1 MLFYCILIG
10 LFSILWSTLGLGN
23 ANPNINM
30 VFSKFMEENDS
41 TTDYPG
47 VEYKEIGLFVGNII
61 DVLRT
66 TLGDY
71 NCINTSIYLNL
82 NETIIFWISWIIV
95 VMIGCIIFLN
105 FIIAETSASYEKV
118 SQRLE
123 EFIQREKANLI
134 AESEGMTP
142 DIFKSM
148 HNYPKYIIIRQVDS

>member
-47 VEYKEIGLFVGNII
+47 VEYKEIGLFLGNII

-105 FIIAETSASYEKV
+105 FIIAETSASYEMV
-118 SQRLE
+118 S
-123 EFIQREKANLI
+123 
-134 AESEGMTP
+134 
-142 DIFKSM
+142 
-148 HNYPKYIIIRQVDS
+148 